1 MGMAILG
8 GVRPAAKRTRLARSI
23 KDGRLDEKKRAAQRL
38 LESSPDEIDL
48 VVPALVGGASGQRR
62 SGPRRGD
69 PRDRSVRLFGR
80 AAHPRGLGDQARAAA
95 NGLLGALKNDTDPI
109 VRASAAFALASMRQ
123 ALIKAGLSSDKS
135 LESDPIKRET
145 LFAAL
150 DEALQQDLPNRL
162 PLIDAIERLGPLPN
176 VATPGLVEALKDP
189 SIIVRGRLILTL
201 SHFTGGVD
209 PAIPV
214 LLNDLEQNTS
224 RFLPDYLGA
233 AKEMHPSPAVVPIL
247 IKSLESGNWMVREA
261 AALLIA
267 QIGTGARAAAPAVI
281 AAVKK
286 TIAAGNDRN
295 AQGDPARAPQN
306 PGALAKTGTRP
317 DEPPRGSVSA
327 GLATALARVAPAEEA
342 VPILLEALRSK
353 NTTTLAS
360 AATGL
365 AELGP
370 KAAQAAIPILLA
382 ALKESFASD
391 EDSAEQSSVV
401 ILLALGRVAPRSP
414 ETGASSEMVIAKLG
428 DALNAP
434 SPSIQA
440 AAAEALGNFG
450 QRASKTVPKLMELQ
464 KEKAFLP
471 ATKPPPTP

>member
-1 MGMAILG
+1 MS
-8 GVRPAAKRTRLARSI
+8 SI
-23 KDGRLDEKKRAAQRL
+23 KDGKPDEKKPPPQRL

-48 VVPALVGGASGQRR
+48 VVPALVGALQDKDAPVRAEATLAIGQFVC
-62 SGPRRGD
+62 SAAP
-69 PRDRSVRLFGR
+69 
-80 AAHPRGLGDQARAAA
+80 AHPKGLGDQARAAA
-95 NGLLGALKNDTDPI
+95 NGLLVALKNDTDPI

-261 AALLIA
+261 AALLLA
-267 QIGTGARAAAPAVI
+267 QIGTGA
-281 AAVKK
+281 
-286 TIAAGNDRN
+286 
-295 AQGDPARAPQN
+295 
-306 PGALAKTGTRP
+306 
-317 DEPPRGSVSA
+317 
-327 GLATALARVAPAEEA
+327 
-342 VPILLEALRSK
+342 
-353 NTTTLAS
+353 
-360 AATGL
+360 
-365 AELGP
+365 
-370 KAAQAAIPILLA
+370 
-382 ALKESFASD
+382 
-391 EDSAEQSSVV
+391 
-401 ILLALGRVAPRSP
+401 
-414 ETGASSEMVIAKLG
+414 
-428 DALNAP
+428 
-434 SPSIQA
+434 
-440 AAAEALGNFG
+440 
-450 QRASKTVPKLMELQ
+450 
-464 KEKAFLP
+464 
-471 ATKPPPTP
+471 